1 MNKMA
6 FDTSLMRQFT
16 IQPGIDVWYT
26 RMDEYSPSSFDQ
38 FLSSD
43 EKAKAMKIRDAVKS
57 RFAIIS
63 RGILRVLLGRYLSIS
78 PVDVSIETREKG
90 KPMLSPGL
98 LNRVAFN
105 VSHSQGVLAIAISK
119 NNPVGIDIEKK
130 DLQTNPQ
137 QASRLV
143 FSPEEK
149 SYLEKRGNL
158 LNDFFGIWT
167 IKESILKATGDGFSY
182 PSHEFSV
189 ISSNNSSILNCFS
202 GPVTSEHKCEIH
214 TFSLYRNYVG
224 ALAVIYP

>member
-105 VSHSQGVLAIAISK
+105 VSHS
-119 NNPVGIDIEKK
+119 
-130 DLQTNPQ
+130 
-137 QASRLV
+137 
-143 FSPEEK
+143 
-149 SYLEKRGNL
+149 
-158 LNDFFGIWT
+158 
-167 IKESILKATGDGFSY
+167 
-182 PSHEFSV
+182 
-189 ISSNNSSILNCFS
+189 
-202 GPVTSEHKCEIH
+202 
-214 TFSLYRNYVG
+214 
-224 ALAVIYP
+224 